1 MTVHVLSDC
10 HWIATSFA
18 AFELHESRQLLCLLH
33 RAFVSSPLQSTS
45 STQQCSL
52 SHKWNH
58 RSHITRAQS
67 SQFLPVAATSSP
79 GSTSRESSSDDR
91 RKLRQ
96 NDPPKRRSTMNSREA
111 AYDEEEQL
119 RRAIEESKEEARMS
133 HDDAGS
139 RRPKRG
145 RTDSEA

>member
-1 MTVHVLSDC
+1 
-10 HWIATSFA
+10 
-18 AFELHESRQLLCLLH
+18 
-33 RAFVSSPLQSTS
+33 
-45 STQQCSL
+45 
-52 SHKWNH
+52 
-58 RSHITRAQS
+58 
-67 SQFLPVAATSSP
+67 
-79 GSTSRESSSDDR
+79 
-91 RKLRQ
+91 
-96 NDPPKRRSTMNSREA
+96 MNSREA